1 MNTMNYTA
9 DTFHRDTRAL
19 SYLTY
24 IDVVKGLDAGSSALR
39 PAPCTL
45 LKMPIQV
52 PREVLKRLIDRFV
65 PRDMPTPSYTRYD
78 G

>member
-1 MNTMNYTA
+1 MNTR
-9 DTFHRDTRAL
+9 DTFLRDTRAL
-19 SYLTY
+19 AYLTY
-24 IDVVKGLDAGSSALR
+24 IDVIKGLDAGSSALR

-52 PREVLKRLIDRFV
+52 PIDVLKRIVERFI
-65 PRDMPTPSYTRYD
+65 PRDMPTLNYTRYD

>member
-1 MNTMNYTA
+1 MNTR
-9 DTFHRDTRAL
+9 DTFLRDTRAL
-19 SYLTY
+19 AYLTY
-24 IDVVKGLDAGSSALR
+24 IDVIKGRDAGSSALR

-52 PREVLKRLIDRFV
+52 PRALLKRIVERFI
-65 PRDMPTPSYTRYD
+65 PRDMPTLNYTRYD

>member
-1 MNTMNYTA
+1 MNTMTKR
-9 DTFHRDTRAL
+9 DIFLRDTRAL

>member
-1 MNTMNYTA
+1 MTTR
-9 DTFHRDTRAL
+9 DTFLRDTRAL

-24 IDVVKGLDAGSSALR
+24 VDVVKGLNAGSSALR

-45 LKMPIQV
+45 LKTPFRI
-52 PREVLKRLIDRFV
+52 PRDVLKRIVETFT
-65 PRDMPTPSYTRYD
+65 PRDLPTPSYTRYD